1 MTLVRGFS
9 SLTIAALALLVG
21 CAGSISGD
29 QSIDGGGAGDNGS
42 AGSNSGNGGSNN
54 GNGGRNNGN
63 GGNANG
69 GSNSGNGGNANGNGG
84 SGNGGTGNGAFGGYG
99 GGGGIVTD
107 PGPTKLLSQ
116 LEVQRI
122 AGDATAWA
130 TQKASCDSGMTK
142 FVGPDYAGLGWRAA
156 AETYGMCYQVA
167 KYLKLD
173 ATTVSNYAKKTI
185 AVMKVL
191 ARHHFYG
198 TPDPTQEFVA
208 VGDGSK
214 KSFALRIPLASGTAT
229 TYLTTLAELPLT
241 NSGATTSLPG
251 FYPVIKVSD
260 ASGAAASYTRDTDY
274 VVAYPGELD
283 WTATGKHPASG
294 ATFYAT
300 VANGS
305 FNTASGATVSGSTLT
320 FATAPAAGQGI
331 FVSYMGPDYEQTGN
345 FLGGVQSVKPDSG
358 YAMRSVNVGLAE
370 GYDAVREAVEFTG
383 NLRQE
388 FYTVLNGQVDWFQA
402 YVKVN
407 PYNDGELSNYFV
419 RGHLTGTVFT
429 AFATDDDN
437 PRAKAGGDLKPLA
450 QTLLMR
456 TFNSLVKYLPG
467 GYGPEGS
474 YESGTNSD
482 ELRLFNIWANQMGTD
497 LAGMLDWSNN
507 LIAATIH
514 ATKPDLH
521 YYDGGDWSTLPAIPP
536 TTMLQSWVQFQPNHR
551 MTPFARQLLSDLGSP
566 SPIAGTTT
574 SYKSGANTF
583 PLSYLTKG
591 TGALYARS
599 DWSPTANWLSLAVGP
614 VFEPGHQHYDRGHIT
629 FQRGKDYLIMNAGG
643 YGITNTLPWHNTLG
657 FDDKGAGNNI
667 VYPPGQGA
675 WADISKT
682 VPPKY
687 QDHDGFV
694 YGQEDFGGQYANTDM
709 ITNAV
714 TRAVRTIVF
723 IRPDVVFVHDQAQ
736 VVNAAVKKY
745 FNINFNTTSIVRNGD
760 ISSGVTGSSRVF
772 MRTLVP
778 ANPTPTILAQG
789 AMANDG
795 YNTPHPLLGSN
806 YQEMLTGQNVDTFL
820 HLFQLTDS
828 GTATMDASTYIKSGD
843 GRAQGAEVTMG
854 SQNWIVMFSVS
865 APTLTGGTI
874 SYTVP
879 NAGPCRHVIG
889 DLPASKALQVSVGGA
904 TQTVTTDSSGVLT
917 FQTPSGTPQ
926 IQISG
931 Q

>member
-1 MTLVRGFS
+1 MRMTLVRGS
-9 SLTIAALALLVG
+9 SGLTITALALLIG
-21 CAGSISGD
+21 CSGTISGD
-29 QSIDGGGAGDNGS
+29 QGSGGDGAGDNGS
-42 AGSNSGNGGSNN
+42 GGNHSGSGGIHNGSGGNG
-54 GNGGRNNGN
+54 
-63 GGNANG
+63 
-69 GSNSGNGGNANGNGG
+69 SGNGGNGSGNGG
-84 SGNGGTGNGAFGGYG
+84 TGNGGTGNGAFGGYG

-130 TQKASCDSGMTK
+130 MQKTACDGGMTK

-167 KYLKLD
+167 KHKNLD

-185 AVMKVL
+185 ATMKVL

-214 KSFALRIPLASGTAT
+214 KSFALRMPLASGTAT
-229 TYLTTLAELPLT
+229 TYLTTLAELKLT

-260 ASGAAASYTRDTDY
+260 ASGGAASYTRDTDY
-274 VVAYPGELD
+274 VVGYPGELE

-294 ATFYAT
+294 ASFYAT

-305 FNTASGATVSGSTLT
+305 FTTASGATVSGSTLT
-320 FATAPAAGQGI
+320 FTTAPAAGQGI
-331 FVSYMGPDYEQTGN
+331 FVSYMGPDFEQTGN
-345 FLGGVQSVKPDSG
+345 YLGGIQSVKPDSG

-370 GYDAVREAVEFTG
+370 GYDAVREAAEFTG
-383 NLRQE
+383 DLRQE

-402 YVKVN
+402 YVKIN

-450 QTLLMR
+450 QTLLMK
-456 TFNSLVKYLPG
+456 TFNSLGKYVPG

-497 LAGMLDWSNN
+497 LAGMLDWANN
-507 LIAATIH
+507 LIPATIH
-514 ATKPDLH
+514 ATKPDLS

-536 TTMLQSWVQFQPNHR
+536 TTMLQSFVQFQPNHR
-551 MTPFARQLLSDLGSP
+551 MTPFVRQLLSDLNAP
-566 SPIAGTTT
+566 SPITGTTT
-574 SYKSGANTF
+574 PYKSGASAF
-583 PLSYLTKG
+583 PLSYMTKG
-591 TGALYARS
+591 TGAMYARS
-599 DWSPTANWLSLAVGP
+599 DWSSTANWVSLAVGP
-614 VFEPGHQHYDRGHIT
+614 IFEPGHQHYDRAHVT

-643 YGITNTLPWHNTLG
+643 YGITNSLPWHNTLG
-657 FDDKGAGNNI
+657 FDDKGAGNNV

-675 WADISKT
+675 WADLTKT

-694 YGQEDFGGQYANTDM
+694 YGQEDFGAQYANTDTT
-709 ITNAV
+709 TNAV
-714 TRAVRTIVF
+714 TRAVRTMVF
-723 IRPDVVFVHDQAQ
+723 IRPDIVFIHDQAQ
-736 VVNAAVKKY
+736 VANAATKKY
-745 FNINFNTTSIVRNGD
+745 FNINFNTASIVRNGD
-760 ISSGVTGSSRVF
+760 ISSGVTGSSQVF
-772 MRTLVP
+772 MRSLVP
-778 ANPTPTILAQG
+778 ANPTPTILPKG
-789 AMANDG
+789 TMANDG
-795 YNTPHPLLGSN
+795 YNTPHPMLGSN
-806 YQEMLTGQNVDTFL
+806 YQEMLTGQTVDTFL
-820 HLFQLTDS
+820 HLFQLAPS
-828 GTATMDASTYIKSGD
+828 STATMDASTYIKTGD

-854 SQNWIVMFSVS
+854 SQKWIVMFSVS
-865 APTLTGGTI
+865 APSLTGGTL

-879 NAGPCRHVIG
+879 NACPCTHVIG
-889 DLPASKALQVSVGGA
+889 DLPASKALQISVGG
-904 TQTVTTDSSGVLT
+904 TSQTATTDSSGVLT
-917 FQTPSGTPQ
+917 FQTGSGTPQ
-926 IQISG
+926 IQITG